1 MLDWVLKI
9 LLLAKTFCCYSKIFN
24 TLNSKDSWKNLKF
37 KWTSDGFNR
46 NDDNRFYIVCKTTRQ
61 NKIFP
66 MLLSILIKSAAKI
79 TQDLLLVTS
88 SRSSFRNLPRI
99 TKYTAYR
106 DQRDLG
112 VKVVYIKIW
121 NIFIKIRSKMR
132 LASTIFDEISVS
144 LNTEICTSNRKVSTA
159 INDKFNEW

>member
-1 MLDWVLKI
+1 M
-9 LLLAKTFCCYSKIFN
+9 
-24 TLNSKDSWKNLKF
+24 
-37 KWTSDGFNR
+37 
-46 NDDNRFYIVCKTTRQ
+46 
-61 NKIFP
+61 
-66 MLLSILIKSAAKI
+66 LSILIKSAAKI

-121 NIFIKIRSKMR
+121 NIFTKIRSKMR
-132 LASTIFDEISVS
+132 LGSTIFDDISVP
-144 LNTEICTSNRKVSTA
+144 LNTEICTSNRMVSTA
-159 INDKFNEW
+159 INDEFDEW

>member
-1 MLDWVLKI
+1 M
-9 LLLAKTFCCYSKIFN
+9 
-24 TLNSKDSWKNLKF
+24 
-37 KWTSDGFNR
+37 
-46 NDDNRFYIVCKTTRQ
+46 
-61 NKIFP
+61 
-66 MLLSILIKSAAKI
+66 LSILIKSAAKI

-121 NIFIKIRSKMR
+121 NIFIKIRSKIVRCVLQVLFLTKYLYHLIRKYVLVIARFR
-132 LASTIFDEISVS
+132 LQLTIN
-144 LNTEICTSNRKVSTA
+144 LTSGN
-159 INDKFNEW
+159 